1 MFDKKVLV
9 AGCGG
14 LGGYIIEMLLRL
26 GVREITAVDGDV
38 FDESN
43 MNRQIYATRYTIG
56 KNKAEIA
63 AQRALEINPEI
74 KINAITQFIDQ
85 DNVDS
90 IVHECDIAIDALDNI
105 ESRKLLAASCSKYGI
120 PMVYGAIG
128 DFTAQAAVI
137 YPGDKLLEELYNSKA
152 QKLNTVSF
160 VPPFCASMQLS
171 LAYSLLRGEKPE
183 SNKLYIAGLDDLF
196 FQEVK
201 FK

>member
-63 AQRALEINPEI
+63 AQRASEINPAI
-74 KINAITQFIDQ
+74 KFNAITHFIDEG
-85 DNVDS
+85 NVES
-90 IVHECDIAIDALDNI
+90 LVKGCNIVIDALDNI
-105 ESRKLLAASCSKYGI
+105 ESRKLLASTCEKFDV

-128 DFTAQAAVI
+128 DYTAQAAVI
-137 YPGDKLLEELYNSKA
+137 YPGDKLLDELYTAKA
-152 QKLNTVSF
+152 VKQKTVSF

-171 LAYSLLRGEKPE
+171 LTYSLLNEEKPE
-183 SNKLYIAGLDDLF
+183 SDKLYIAGLDDLF
-196 FQEVK
+196 MQEVK
-201 FK
+201 F